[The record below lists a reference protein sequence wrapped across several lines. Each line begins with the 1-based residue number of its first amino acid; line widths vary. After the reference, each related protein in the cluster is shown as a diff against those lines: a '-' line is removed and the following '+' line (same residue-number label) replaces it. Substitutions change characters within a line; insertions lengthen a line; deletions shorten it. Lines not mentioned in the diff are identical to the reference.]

1 MTESH
6 KYTDWTHACRYRYIR
21 DMDTSNQITQKST
34 GVTRETLFGKAQLAT
49 VLKIDRATVGKR
61 LKDCPSPGTIN
72 SQAAY
77 RLIDAMP
84 LLFASTFTQADG
96 EGKIKP
102 ADRKSLVEA
111 DIKII
116 QRDRE
121 LGNTVLV
128 EEVREFLSGV
138 FKDMDN
144 RIAVWADEVEREV
157 GLDEEQMTALN
168 RQINEVR
175 LMMTRDI
182 VPPR

>member
-1 MTESH
+1 
-6 KYTDWTHACRYRYIR
+6 
-21 DMDTSNQITQKST
+21 MDTKKEIVNKSPP
-34 GVTRETLFGKAQLAT
+34 VTRDTLFGKAQLA
-49 VLKIDRATVGKR
+49 KITGLDRGTVGKR
-61 LKDCPSPGTIN
+61 LKDCPSRGKIN
-72 SQAAY
+72 RQPAH

-84 LLFASTFTQADG
+84 LLYASTFQEADG
-96 EGKIKP
+96 SGKVRP

-121 LGNTVLV
+121 LGLTLLV
-128 EEVREFLSGV
+128 EEAREFLAGV

-157 GLDEEQMTALN
+157 GLDEEQMMSLN

-175 LMMTRDI
+175 VMLTQEI